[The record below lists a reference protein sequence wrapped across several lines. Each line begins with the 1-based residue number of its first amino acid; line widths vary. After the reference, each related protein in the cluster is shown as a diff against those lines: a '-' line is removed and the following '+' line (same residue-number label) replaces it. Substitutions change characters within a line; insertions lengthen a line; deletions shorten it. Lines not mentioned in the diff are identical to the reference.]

1 MVLDVCCLY
10 AMWTEWCDQVFPLMC
25 QNMYVSVVH
34 LCYPVGIKFVNEW
47 VLRAIWNLKENQ
59 HAMCIRL
66 CKFWCLFRE
75 TKSSGVWKIHLCSE

>member
-66 CKFWCLFRE
+66 CKFLVFVQ
-75 TKSSGVWKIHLCSE
+75 GNKIKRCMENPFVQ